1 MKPCLTPALEIVEA
15 TRTRVVGRDADGARC
30 TYVLSPTGWR
40 LRGTSPRPPGP
51 LVVDPWLIALLD
63 SAAADAA

>member
-1 MKPCLTPALEIVEA
+1 MTACSSPPLEIVQA
-15 TRTRVVGRDADGARC
+15 TRTRVVGRDARGVPH

-40 LRGTSPRPPGP
+40 QGDPTRRDPGQ

-63 SAAADAA
+63 GAAIRAD